1 MNGGIARM
9 CASEFQIVKDAVA
22 GHREVDEQAL
32 AAMSVLGDRLERIK
46 SLGGSFS
53 SVGFSSDVEKLQRY
67 KSPATV
73 G

>member
-1 MNGGIARM
+1 M

-22 GHREVDEQAL
+22 GHKEVDEQAL
-32 AAMSVLGDRLERIK
+32 TAVAVLGDRLERIK
-46 SLGGSFS
+46 SFGGSFG
-53 SVGFSSDVEKLQRY
+53 SVGFSPDVEKLQRY